1 MQGSPLV
8 SLRVPS
14 LVLLP
19 GVLSWKLS
27 LLSLRLFHL
36 SLPGCFLL
44 PRLQAVSPAFGF
56 LHCLPFSPLGW
67 SQSGSARP
75 VQKQTLELPARGL
88 GHKPHYIDKRNKKEH
103 FFPHNLEVK
112 WRMKTCHGVSLGTKK
127 PKTSCRYK

>member
-44 PRLQAVSPAFGF
+44 PRLQAVSPAFGI

-112 WRMKTCHGVSLGTKK
+112 WRMKTSHGVSLGKK
-127 PKTSCRYK
+127 NPKTSCRYK